1 MHTNPASPVKLEQL
15 TFTRYIAAL
24 SVVFFHYGAQVF
36 PANIP
41 WLNPILAAG
50 PVAVSYFY
58 VLSGF
63 IMAIAYYRPDDTTPF
78 KKGRYWLAR
87 FARIYPLYGL
97 ALLLMIGAKINGAGS
112 DLLTVSLSLSMLQAW
127 VPGYPLTLNAPGW
140 SISVEMFFYLCFP
153 LLILA
158 VKHHHLPW
166 LTLGMVG
173 LWGITQIIHT
183 QLLNTASYQAFNLLH
198 DFIYYHPIMHFNT
211 FLMGF
216 VAGVWLRLG
225 KFQSFAQP
233 RINTISLIAVV
244 SVILLLLV
252 WRETFINT
260 TGIAVDYT
268 NGLIAPLFISFIVLL
283 AVNTSA
289 LRQWLS
295 HPWLVLLG
303 EASFSLYIL
312 QKPLHGIYESVFG
325 RWLETNSASYFYLFI
340 MLLTLTAILSFQW
353 IETPLRQFI
362 NAFGSSSDK
371 SGESRYPKGRLT

>member
-1 MHTNPASPVKLEQL
+1 VKLEQL

-36 PANIP
+36 PANIT

-50 PVAVSYFY
+50 PIAVSYFY

-63 IMAIAYYRPDDTTPF
+63 IMAIAYYRPDNTAPF
-78 KKGRYWLAR
+78 KSGRYWLAR
-87 FARIYPLYGL
+87 FARIYPIYVL

-112 DLLTVSLSLSMLQAW
+112 DALTVSLSLSMLQAW

-153 LLILA
+153 LLMLM
-158 VKHHHLPW
+158 VKRHHLPW
-166 LTLGMVG
+166 LTLGMAS
-173 LWGITQIIHT
+173 LWLVTQILHT
-183 QLLNTASYQAFNLLH
+183 SLLNTAGYQAFSPLH
-198 DFIYYHPIMHFNT
+198 DFIYYHPVMHLST

-225 KFQSFAQP
+225 KFQYFAQAG
-233 RINTISLIAVV
+233 INAISLIAVL
-244 SVILLLLV
+244 SVTLLLLA
-252 WRETFINT
+252 WRETFIST

-268 NGLIAPLFISFIVLL
+268 NGLIAPLFISLIVLL
-283 AVNTSA
+283 AINTSA
-289 LRQWLS
+289 LRDWLS
-295 HPWLVLLG
+295 HQWLVLLG

-312 QKPLHGIYESVFG
+312 QKPLHGIYESLVG
-325 RWLETNSASYFYLFI
+325 RWLDTSSASYFYLFI
-340 MLLTLTAILSFQW
+340 ILLTVAAIVSFQW
-353 IETPLRQFI
+353 IETPFRRFI

-371 SGESRYPKGRLT
+371 SGEDRHRKGRLT